1 MKCSGIPLILPS
13 SRCIILWTLT
23 IRRRRPHTDGM
34 PRGAAGLAAEV
45 ERRFR
50 RFQRGTVRPIR
61 WETVR
66 SQARL
71 YAERRAGKPFEW
83 LWRHPRGRNDGIVP
97 KGVLGVNGSLHHP

>member
-50 RFQRGTVRPIR
+50 RFQRGTGRPIR

-71 YAERRAGKPFEW
+71 YAERRGGTPLDWVCRLTRGRDDAQV
-83 LWRHPRGRNDGIVP
+83 PRGGDE
-97 KGVLGVNGSLHHP
+97 

>member
-71 YAERRAGKPFEW
+71 YAERRATIPVVVV
-83 LWRHPRGRNDGIVP
+83 WRINPGPYPGLLAQGLP
-97 KGVLGVNGSLHHP
+97 QG